1 MSIRAANMS
10 RIGDHSIGSMSHI
23 IEESELSNNSSDKMI
38 KIKEENYIQS
48 TEQQAL
54 GYELKEIEDDKSCY
68 SQELLPSGNNVT
80 TTTFSPS
87 KEKQNS
93 SLTKPPFS
101 YVALITMAIESTPNK
116 RATLA
121 EIYEYIIRKFPFFEA
136 NKKGWQNS
144 IRHNLSLNECFVKVP
159 RDGGGERKG
168 NYWTIDPQQG
178 QMFENGNYKRRRRLK
193 RRYPTSKLFHESS
206 YLPRSLFPVGT
217 PYPYPPSC
225 SAWGMQNSQ
234 LPYASTCQSSLPRTT
249 QANYGTTLQSQ
260 CDHCTVWHCSVHS
273 KCRNPEANFGYRRQ
287 CEKETMKYLQAPL
300 QPVQS
305 MQVSTG
311 MNAYNQLGPMVD
323 LGNGSNS
330 FTNYSQSC
338 ARKYDTTTSMDPV
351 RYAPYW
357 PTITTEQETTTTPPI
372 LTVKEELLG
381 QPTNSMNFNGSLD
394 FALSS
399 TRSKCYM

>member
-260 CDHCTVWHCSVHS
+260 
-273 KCRNPEANFGYRRQ
+273 
-287 CEKETMKYLQAPL
+287 LQAPL